1 MLDAGVCALWI
12 EQSFQQAVR
21 YGGCLKR
28 LRQRYQ
34 LGDLS
39 VEMKESSFLPL
50 YFLPFGFILLSLFFY
65 LLGTIFFICISWQH
79 CLWFSC
85 CLHKYAYIQDCQEKE
100 RKKKMLRNKLNWA
113 CLFSQFCS
121 MLSCFWKFSS
131 SSVFL
136 SSHFP
141 CLVLLM
147 EAPVCVCFMCACACM
162 QVECA
167 TCNVLLHSSVNVL
180 AWLQRYLVYSY
191 YFYYCGCLVK
201 PDIITAVMLFN
212 CIEEQCS

>member
-1 MLDAGVCALWI
+1 MAT
-12 EQSFQQAVR
+12 
-21 YGGCLKR
+21 
-28 LRQRYQ
+28 
-34 LGDLS
+34 LS
-39 VEMKESSFLPL
+39 VVLLLFAQVCLYSRLP
-50 YFLPFGFILLSLFFY
+50 GK
-65 LLGTIFFICISWQH
+65 G
-79 CLWFSC
+79 
-85 CLHKYAYIQDCQEKE
+85 K
-100 RKKKMLRNKLNWA
+100 KKKMLRNKLNWA

>member
-50 YFLPFGFILLSLFFY
+50 YFLPFGFILLCLFFFY

-100 RKKKMLRNKLNWA
+100 RKKNAVEQIELG
-113 CLFSQFCS
+113 LFV
-121 MLSCFWKFSS
+121 FS
-131 SSVFL
+131 VLFNAQLFL
-136 SSHFP
+136 E
-141 CLVLLM
+141 VLLFLCVPFFPFPLPS
-147 EAPVCVCFMCACACM
+147 APYGSTCVCVCYVCMCVHA
-162 QVECA
+162 
-167 TCNVLLHSSVNVL
+167 S
-180 AWLQRYLVYSY
+180 
-191 YFYYCGCLVK
+191 
-201 PDIITAVMLFN
+201 
-212 CIEEQCS
+212 

>member
-1 MLDAGVCALWI
+1 MSQKPPLTGAGAKFSVVCCTVNSLEMGGSGRCWPMLDAGVCALWI

-21 YGGCLKR
+21 YRGCLKR

-100 RKKKMLRNKLNWA
+100 RKKK
-113 CLFSQFCS
+113 C
-121 MLSCFWKFSS
+121 
-131 SSVFL
+131 
-136 SSHFP
+136 
-141 CLVLLM
+141 
-147 EAPVCVCFMCACACM
+147 
-162 QVECA
+162 
-167 TCNVLLHSSVNVL
+167 
-180 AWLQRYLVYSY
+180 
-191 YFYYCGCLVK
+191 CG
-201 PDIITAVMLFN
+201 TN
-212 CIEEQCS
+212 